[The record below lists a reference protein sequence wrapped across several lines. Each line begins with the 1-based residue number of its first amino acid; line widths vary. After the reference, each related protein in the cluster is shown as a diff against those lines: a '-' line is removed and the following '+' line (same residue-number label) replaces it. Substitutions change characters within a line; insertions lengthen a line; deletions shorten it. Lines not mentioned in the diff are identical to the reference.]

1 MIMRK
6 ILLLTVLIVGYYLPT
21 FSQPDSRPQNNR
33 LLIDTT
39 FSNLSLKN
47 NLKTP
52 DLVIS
57 CDSNWLFNNSRNN
70 KNLIYPKLT
79 EKKSKLVQDPM
90 AIFQMPPTFDN
101 MPCVKAQGFFP
112 MLIVKPDSTVRYS
125 LLIKKY

>member
-1 MIMRK
+1 M
-6 ILLLTVLIVGYYLPT
+6 TVLIVGYYLPT
-21 FSQPDSRPQNNR
+21 FSQLDYRPQNNR

-52 DLVIS
+52 NLVIS
-57 CDSNWLFNNSRNN
+57 FDSNWLFNNSRNN
-70 KNLIYPKLT
+70 KKIIYPKLT
-79 EKKSKLVQDPM
+79 EKNSKLVQDPI
-90 AIFQMPPTFDN
+90 AIFLMPTAVDN
-101 MPCVKAQGFFP
+101 MTCVKPQGFFP